1 MDIKTAA
8 QTVRD
13 TVDMDTILS
22 LYGYQPKRG
31 FMVCP
36 FHGEK
41 TGSLK
46 VYKGA
51 RGWHC
56 YGCGRGGSVIDFVME
71 HEGCD
76 FATAVRAIDHS
87 CRLGLFRSDENP
99 FKSEDRKRM
108 QEWLDDFTEAA
119 YAYCDAL
126 RNNIEAEQTRLV
138 SEMKAARDK
147 PTQDRTW
154 EEGMALLTFD
164 DESQYNEYRLEQIEA
179 FREEVAT
186 WRRKARRA
194 GSA

>member
-22 LYGYQPKRG
+22 LYGYHPKRG

-46 VYKGA
+46 VYEGA

-71 HEGCD
+71 HENCD

-87 CRLGLFRSDENP
+87 CRLGLFRDDENP
-99 FKSEDRKRM
+99 FKAEDRKRM
-108 QEWLDDFTEAA
+108 QEWLDDFAEAA

-154 EEGMALLTFD
+154 EECMKLLTFD

>member
-22 LYGYQPKRG
+22 LYGYTPKRG

-87 CRLGLFRSDENP
+87 CRLGLFRENENP
-99 FKSEDRKRM
+99 FKAEDWTNLQR
-108 QEWLDDFTEAA
+108 WLDDFANSA

-126 RNNIEAEQTRLV
+126 RDCIEQDQRILV
-138 SEMKAARDK
+138 DRMKTARDK
-147 PTQDRTW
+147 PTQDRTY
-154 EEGMALLTFD
+154 EECMSLLTFD
-164 DESQYNEYRLEQIEA
+164 DESRYNEYRLEQIES
-179 FREEVAT
+179 FREEVAA

-194 GSA
+194 G